1 MSSFISLKIAKPEVI
16 KEILNLLI
24 KKSTTKVDI
33 LEAVVWRCSV
43 NFTKFIINDL
53 TTLVNHYLEK
63 GFFFQTK
70 NSRRLTFFMKE

>member
-53 TTLVNHYLEK
+53 TILNHYLEK
-63 GFFFQTK
+63 GFFLP
-70 NSRRLTFFMKE
+70 N